1 MTMKRL
7 IFASSCAF
15 AVAMSLMGC
24 GRPFQVY
31 TPPGFIELENQ
42 APTYAYRATTP
53 EGVVVGIQVVDLE
66 GDNSGNLDFWTRA
79 LTLQMRDVSGY
90 ALLATED
97 VKSRDGTP
105 GKELRFGHD
114 ENSKPFVYRLTVYVK
129 DKHLFLFESGG
140 AKSNFERYEKSVDWI
155 GQNLRLK

>member
-1 MTMKRL
+1 MKRL
-7 IFASSCAF
+7 LLSLCALAF
-15 AVAMSLMGC
+15 VTSLAGC

-42 APTYAYRATTP
+42 APTYSYRATTP
-53 EGVVVGIQVVDLE
+53 EGVVVGIQVIDLE
-66 GDNSGNLDFWTRA
+66 GDNSGNLEFWTRA

-90 ALLATED
+90 ALLETRD

-105 GKELRFGHD
+105 GKQLRFGHD
-114 ENSKPFVYRLTVYVK
+114 EDSKPFAYRLSVYVK

-140 AKSNFERYEKSVDWI
+140 AKGNFDRYEKNVEWI
-155 GQNLRLK
+155 GDNLRFK

>member
-1 MTMKRL
+1 MKHLL
-7 IFASSCAF
+7 IACVCTVLF
-15 AVAMSLMGC
+15 AVGC
-24 GRPFQVY
+24 GKPFQVY

-42 APTYAYRATTP
+42 APTYEYRATTP

-90 ALLATED
+90 ALLETVD

-105 GKELRFGHD
+105 GKQLRFGHD
-114 ENSKPFVYRLTVYVK
+114 EDSKPFVYRLTVYVK
-129 DKHLFLFESGG
+129 DKRLFLFESGG
-140 AKSNFERYEKSVDWI
+140 TKGNFERYEKSVDWI